1 MRRLIT
7 LTVAAGLAVASPAGA
22 SGLITY
28 ERTNFDVGDIPTLW
42 SAQIGDVTA
51 QITQCSGCLQD
62 GAERSHD
69 GTRIY
74 FDSDLVPPIH
84 VFSSKLDGSDVRQIT
99 FSASGFEG
107 YPTLSPDEVYLVYDG
122 QDDDFGTNQG
132 LYLARVDG
140 TGTRRRL
147 TVPPKGFADINP
159 AWSPDGN
166 TIAFQR
172 MRFSGCGWRC
182 RSHAKFGPQGFKS
195 SIYLMDSDGS
205 HIRRLTPDTGHSWG
219 DPSWAPDSKSL
230 LVQAWS
236 EHATIG
242 ASSDEYS
249 INVNGRG
256 LRRITNGKHEFW
268 FSGDYSPHGSRIAIT
283 HVPQSLDRIE
293 IVDMAADGSDQHVVA
308 TCEEPFGCNHPNW

>member
-1 MRRLIT
+1 MHRIALALAISALAT
-7 LTVAAGLAVASPAGA
+7 AAPPAA
-22 SGLITY
+22 ADGLITY
-28 ERTNFDVGDIPTLW
+28 ERTNFAVGDVPTLW

-84 VFSSKLDGSDVRQIT
+84 VFSSRLDGSDVRQIT

-107 YPTLSPDEVYLVYDG
+107 YPTLSPDEVHLVYDG

-140 TGTRRRL
+140 TGTRQRL
-147 TVPPKGFADINP
+147 TLPPMGFADINP
-159 AWSPDGN
+159 AWSPDGD

-172 MRFSGCGWRC
+172 MRFSGCGWQC
-182 RSHAKFGPQGFKS
+182 AL
-195 SIYLMDSDGS
+195 IYLMDRDGS

-236 EHATIG
+236 EHASVG
-242 ASSDEYS
+242 ASSDDHRPLS
-249 INVNGRG
+249 NPIVWPVRSPGATSRVDCSRSRPAADLPGRAARQW
-256 LRRITNGKHEFW
+256 LRRL
-268 FSGDYSPHGSRIAIT
+268 
-283 HVPQSLDRIE
+283 HVAP
-293 IVDMAADGSDQHVVA
+293 
-308 TCEEPFGCNHPNW
+308 P